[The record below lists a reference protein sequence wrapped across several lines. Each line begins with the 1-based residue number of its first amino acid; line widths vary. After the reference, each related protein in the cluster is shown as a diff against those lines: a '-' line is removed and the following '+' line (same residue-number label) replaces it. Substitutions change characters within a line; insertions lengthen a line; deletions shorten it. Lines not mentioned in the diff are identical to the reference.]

1 MGDSTTHPILSM
13 LLTHTTSGPPVEKQ
27 ATDLKIWLWAP
38 SLKSDY
44 FNSLTLWN
52 VDELSWSWIPQ
63 KNIQLEK
70 EKENFVVPENRY
82 LRVVSSSNGKEVYK
96 KAWCTCKVVVNF
108 ARASRASVTA
118 RLLRVNI
125 DFQCFRRCRRVLRLF
140 PLLEDGDN
148 HMSLE

>member
-1 MGDSTTHPILSM
+1 MGGSTIHPILSM

-38 SLKSDY
+38 WLKSDY

-70 EKENFVVPENRY
+70 EKENFVVPC
-82 LRVVSSSNGKEVYK
+82 LR
-96 KAWCTCKVVVNF
+96 
-108 ARASRASVTA
+108 
-118 RLLRVNI
+118 
-125 DFQCFRRCRRVLRLF
+125 
-140 PLLEDGDN
+140 PLLNVKTGTYLHVIVAQWWERSVPKSVMHVQSCCQKLARFRGSCFNDARIRANVCPFKDFPGP
-148 HMSLE
+148 L